1 MRVSLSSSLHLDHG
15 TIGLDAR
22 PGDRPSMQA
31 FVPVGL
37 LALKAIADRERL
49 DADIR
54 VIELN
59 GMINRGEIPNGE
71 RFHDAIVD
79 AIWSP
84 GDDFAGLMT
93 DADSLMHTVMLA
105 ERIKKRDPRTRVCL
119 GGPASSPISSL
130 MLERFPFIDY
140 IARGEAD
147 HTFVE
152 LLQALDGGGELDGV
166 SGLTWRAGNR
176 IVENASRP
184 LVDCDDLPIVAFD
197 AYDMSQGAPLYLDVG
212 RGCPFRCRFCATA
225 PFWGRRYRM
234 KSTERI
240 LEELL
245 LVRDRYGRRHVN
257 LSHDIFTADRKWTLA
272 FCARIASE
280 NLGMTWSCSTRT
292 DVIDPP
298 MLEQMARAGCV
309 EIYYGIETGSQATQE
324 LIDKGLD
331 LQWSREIVRATVAC
345 GIRPV
350 TGFIVGHPT
359 ETRETLSDTLERF
372 FDFLD
377 VGKVRAHLFTLCPFQ
392 EAPLFRQYAPTIDR
406 PAEYNEIPLTAAA
419 AQELYSLRDAHP
431 DVFASAF
438 RFATPGVPA
447 ALVDASEELSCHLV
461 VLKSLW
467 PLLLPY
473 YTSALD
479 WYERWVPWIAAR
491 NAKYRAGSHLRHQGN
506 AYDLLDF
513 VAEEIE
519 RLALQESDIADLVRY
534 ERTKLDARTL
544 DAPRDAGENVA
555 PLRESSLVG
564 KRCHYLSGAF
574 QYDLRRLLAG
584 SRSDP
589 RGPSWVIFAKTGEA
603 SIDTVHASAETTRLL
618 ELVDE
623 PVPLSAIA
631 RRLDQE
637 LGVSPATTL
646 RLAETLRARGILQE
660 VRP

>member
-15 TIGLDAR
+15 TIGLDSR
-22 PGDRPSMQA
+22 PGDQPPMQA

-37 LALKAIADRERL
+37 LALKAIADREHV

-54 VIELN
+54 VVEIN
-59 GMINRGEIPNGE
+59 GMINRREITNGD

-93 DADSLMHTVMLA
+93 DADSLMQTVMLA
-105 ERIKKRDPRTRVCL
+105 RRIKERDPRTRVCL
-119 GGPASSPISSL
+119 GGPASSPIATL
-130 MLERFPFIDY
+130 MLERFPCIDY

-152 LLQALDGGGELDGV
+152 LLQAIDRGREPHDVL
-166 SGLTWRAGNR
+166 GLTWRSGDG
-176 IVENASRP
+176 IVENGNRP
-184 LVDCDDLPIVAFD
+184 LAECDDLPIVDFD
-197 AYDMSQGAPLYLDVG
+197 AYDMSYGAPLYLDVG

-240 LEELL
+240 LEELYI
-245 LVRDRYGRRHVN
+245 VRDRFGRRHVN
-257 LSHDIFTADRKWTLA
+257 FSHDIFTTDRKWTLA
-272 FCARIASE
+272 FCERMAAE

-309 EIYYGIETGSQATQE
+309 EIYYGIETGSKETQE
-324 LIDKGLD
+324 FIDKGLD
-331 LQWSREIVRATVAC
+331 LDWSREIVRATAAC

-350 TGFIVGHPT
+350 TGFIVGHPN
-359 ETRETLSDTLERF
+359 ETRETLTDTLTRF

-392 EAPLFRQYAPTIDR
+392 EAPLFHQYAPTIDR

-419 AQELYSLRDAHP
+419 AQELYSLRDGQP
-431 DVFASAF
+431 DVFSSAF

-447 ALVDASEELSCHLV
+447 ELVDASEELSCHLV

-467 PLLLPY
+467 PLLLPFY
-473 YTSALD
+473 QSPLD

-491 NAKYRAGSHLRHQGN
+491 NARYRAESRLRHQGN

-513 VAEEIE
+513 VGEEIE
-519 RLALQESDIADLVRY
+519 RLGLQESDIADLVRY
-534 ERTKLDARTL
+534 ERTKLDARAL
-544 DAPRDAGENVA
+544 AAPRPVSEHAE
-555 PLRESSLVG
+555 PLRDSSLLG
-564 KRCHYLSGAF
+564 KRCNYLAGAF
-574 QYDLRRLLAG
+574 QYDLSRLLAG
-584 SRSDP
+584 SRSDL
-589 RGPSWVIFAKTGEA
+589 RGPSWVIFAKTGDA
-603 SIDTVHASAETTRLL
+603 SIDTVHATAEATRLL
-618 ELVDE
+618 ELVHE
-623 PVPLSAIA
+623 AAPLSDIA
-631 RRLDQE
+631 RRLGDE
-637 LGVSPATTL
+637 LGVPAATTL
-646 RLAETLRARGILQE
+646 RLAESLCARGILQE
-660 VRP
+660 VQS